1 MDNLVWLL
9 VLCSIIFVLSYD
21 PKSGMIEKFK
31 NMSAPPTQ
39 DKGKCCGASDY
50 RAAHPD
56 QCENSYYQSLQFAS
70 DTVACPVKANNEWK
84 GAIF

>member
-1 MDNLVWLL
+1 MDNLVWVL

-31 NMSAPPTQ
+31 NMAPTQ

-50 RAAHPD
+50 RANNPD
-56 QCENSYYQSLQFAS
+56 QCESSYYQSLQFAS
-70 DTVACPVKANNEWK
+70 DTVACPAKSNNEWK